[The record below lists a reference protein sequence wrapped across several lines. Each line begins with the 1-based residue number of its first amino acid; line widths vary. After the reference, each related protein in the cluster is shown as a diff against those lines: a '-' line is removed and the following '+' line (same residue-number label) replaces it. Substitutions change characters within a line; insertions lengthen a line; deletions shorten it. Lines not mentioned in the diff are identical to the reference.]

1 VINNLKIILEGSYK
15 DTFLSSIGQDTISLK
30 RFCELFELVK
40 PDVPLSDPGTTVKER
55 AMLGIFQWLKFGD
68 GSNIDKRGLSK
79 WNKKTYLPVAA
90 LARYVESNNIK
101 CNQLSDKLNET
112 HKNAEDNRL
121 HLVLNTDKNEEYI
134 LARETSSQRASGSG
148 VAEATQNSYDAG
160 AREII
165 TSHYLQP
172 ILVETINPEIEY
184 FVTEISDDGSGAEDP
199 LKLILPGTNK
209 ENNGQ

>member
-1 VINNLKIILEGSYK
+1 V
-15 DTFLSSIGQDTISLK
+15 
-30 RFCELFELVK
+30 
-40 PDVPLSDPGTTVKER
+40 
-55 AMLGIFQWLKFGD
+55 
-68 GSNIDKRGLSK
+68 
-79 WNKKTYLPVAA
+79 
-90 LARYVESNNIK
+90 LASV
-101 CNQLSDKLNET
+101 
-112 HKNAEDNRL
+112 
-121 HLVLNTDKNEEYI
+121 KNEEYI